1 MAWPPVW
8 AGMILLGTLK
18 GWAEGLVRAVEL
30 MKFGLILRTYSG
42 DLSLN
47 PDLGAAVIAGQLVLL
62 MMVTLC
68 SSASAQNDQAGDYTR
83 SSQPPLLSYQELV
96 TLGKEETVDPALA
109 AKVQTLL
116 TTRGRKVDEAFKRH
130 LTPA

>member
-1 MAWPPVW
+1 M
-8 AGMILLGTLK
+8 T
-18 GWAEGLVRAVEL
+18 
-30 MKFGLILRTYSG
+30 KFGRLSKTYIAARSVNANRLSG
-42 DLSLN
+42 
-47 PDLGAAVIAGQLVLL
+47 AVSFAGKVVLL
-62 MMVTLC
+62 LMVTLC
-68 SSASAQNDQAGDYTR
+68 LSASAQNDQAADYTR

-116 TTRGRKVDEAFKRH
+116 TTRGRKVNEAFKRH